1 MLAEQ
6 WKLTPF
12 VPSGN
17 TLTAEG
23 THLQKPVLI
32 IKPQTYMNRSGRA
45 LTPLTE
51 RTDFDAARDLL
62 VLVDDVALP
71 LGSFRFRARGTS
83 GGHHGLDSIEE
94 ALRSTEY
101 ARLRLGVGPVPEGE
115 DTASF
120 VLSAFEEKELGRLA
134 ELLPPLADAVECW
147 LEEGI
152 DEAMNQHNNRGL
164 QSD

>member
-12 VPSGN
+12 VPSGRA
-17 TLTAEG
+17 LTAEG

-45 LTPLTE
+45 LAPLTE
-51 RTDFDAARDLL
+51 RTGFDAARDLL

-71 LGSFRFRARGTS
+71 LGSFRLRARGTP
-83 GGHHGLDSIEE
+83 GGHHGLESIEE
-94 ALRSTEY
+94 ALGSTEY
-101 ARLRLGVGPVPEGE
+101 ARLRVGVGPVPEGE
-115 DTASF
+115 DTANF
-120 VLSAFEEKELGRLA
+120 VLSAFEEEELDRLA

-152 DEAMNQHNNRGL
+152 DEAMNQHNKRGL